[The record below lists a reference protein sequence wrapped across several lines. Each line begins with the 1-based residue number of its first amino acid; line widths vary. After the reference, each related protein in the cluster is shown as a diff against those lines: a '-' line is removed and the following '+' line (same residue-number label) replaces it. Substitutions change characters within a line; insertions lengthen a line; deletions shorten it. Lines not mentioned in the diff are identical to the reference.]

1 MRKILIFKMAQPVL
15 LLALLAPLSGCKKG
29 EQGPAAPPEVQVV
42 AVEQR
47 DVPIY
52 REWVGTLEGEVNA
65 TISAQVSGY
74 LLTRNYEEGSTG
86 DERPGAVP
94 D

>member
-1 MRKILIFKMAQPVL
+1 MGWPVL
-15 LLALLAPLSGCKKG
+15 LLTGLVVSGIGCKKASLP
-29 EQGPAAPPEVQVV
+29 EALPPEVRVV

-52 REWVGTLEGEVNA
+52 RDWVGTLEGEVNA

-74 LLTRNYEEGSTG
+74 LMSRDYEEGG
-86 DERPGAVP
+86 LVP
-94 D
+94 KAAS

>member
-1 MRKILIFKMAQPVL
+1 MPFRVTPT
-15 LLALLAPLSGCKKG
+15 LLALLAATAVFGLSGCEKAVPT
-29 EQGPAAPPEVQVV
+29 QSLPPDVEVV
-42 AVEQR
+42 AVEQK

-52 REWVGTLEGEVNA
+52 REWVGTLEGDVNA

-74 LLTRNYEEGSTG
+74 LLSRNYKEGQRG
-86 DERPGAVP
+86 DQRRGAVP